1 MARFRDGDVMDKT
14 IIKGMSVLEALIA
27 APEPMGVTE
36 LARQLGLTKS
46 NIHRYLQTF
55 VALGYVGSAN
65 GRYAAT
71 LKIWQQGAKVIERLD
86 LRRAIRPI
94 MDRLARAT
102 LETVHLAISEGPDV
116 IYVDKAEGVHSVRAF
131 SEIGER
137 APAHCSATGKIF
149 LAYHPTALQETLSRA
164 LRYYTPRTIVEPDA
178 LVAAV
183 EEVRASG
190 IAINRGEWEVSVGG
204 VAAPVWGPDD
214 QIIAAMGL
222 TLPLARYTDDNA
234 ATLIAQV
241 RAAAAEAS
249 RELGASARQI
259 VAAKERLVA

>member
-1 MARFRDGDVMDKT
+1 MDKT
-14 IIKGMSVLEALIA
+14 IVKGMTVLEALVA
-27 APEPMGVTE
+27 ATEPVGISD
-36 LARQLGLTKS
+36 LSRQLGLTKS

-55 VALGYVGSAN
+55 AELGYVQAHN
-65 GRYAAT
+65 GRYSAT

-86 LRRAIRPI
+86 LRRSIRPV

-102 LETVHLAISEGPDV
+102 LETVHLAISDGPDV

-149 LAYHPTALQETLSRA
+149 LAYHPTALQETLA
-164 LRYYTPRTIVEPDA
+164 GPLRYYTPRTIVDTDA
-178 LVAAV
+178 LTAAI
-183 EEVRASG
+183 EEVRISG
-190 IAINRGEWEVSVGG
+190 IAINRGEWEVSVCG

-214 QIIAAMGL
+214 QIIAAIGL
-222 TLPLARYTDDNA
+222 TLPLVRYTEDNSA
-234 ATLIAQV
+234 SLIAQI

-249 RELGASARQI
+249 RELGASPEQI
-259 VAAKERLVA
+259 RGLADRRVA

>member
-1 MARFRDGDVMDKT
+1 MDKT
-14 IIKGMSVLEALIA
+14 IAKGMSVLEALVA
-27 APEPMGVTE
+27 APEPIGVSE
-36 LARQLGLTKS
+36 LARQIGLTKS

-55 VALGYVGSAN
+55 VALGYVSSSN
-65 GRYAAT
+65 GRYAPT

-86 LRRAIRPI
+86 LRRTVRPI

-102 LETVHLAISEGPDV
+102 LETVHLAISDGPEV

-149 LAYHPTALQETLSRA
+149 LAFHPTALQQTLSQE
-164 LRYYTPRTIVEPDA
+164 LRYFTPRTIVDPDV
-178 LVAAV
+178 LVAAI
-183 EEVRASG
+183 EEVRLTG
-190 IAINRGEWEVSVGG
+190 IAVNRGEWEVSVGG

-214 QIIAAMGL
+214 QIIASMGL
-222 TLPLARYTDDNA
+222 TLPLSRYTEENS

-249 RELGASARQI
+249 RALGASARLI
-259 VAAKERLVA
+259 DIGKPRMVA

>member
-1 MARFRDGDVMDKT
+1 MDKT
-14 IIKGMSVLEALIA
+14 IVKGMTVLEALIA
-27 APEPMGVTE
+27 APEPMGISE
-36 LARQLGLTKS
+36 LSRQLGLTKS

-55 VALGYVGSAN
+55 SELGYVQAN
-65 GRYAAT
+65 GGRYSAT

-86 LRRAIRPI
+86 LRCAIRPV

-102 LETVHLAISEGPDV
+102 LETVHLAISDGADV

-137 APAHCSATGKIF
+137 APAHCSATGKVF
-149 LAYHPTALQETLSRA
+149 LAYHPTALQETLAGA
-164 LRYYTPRTIVEPDA
+164 LRYYTPRTIVDSDA
-178 LVAAV
+178 LAAAV
-183 EEVRASG
+183 EEVRISG

-214 QIIAAMGL
+214 QIIAAIGL
-222 TLPLARYTDDNA
+222 TLPLVRYTDDNSA
-234 ATLIAQV
+234 SLIAQV

-249 RELGASARQI
+249 RELGASAQQI
-259 VAAKERLVA
+259 GGLTARKVA

>member
-1 MARFRDGDVMDKT
+1 MDKT
-14 IIKGMSVLEALIA
+14 IVKGMSVLETLVAS
-27 APEPMGVTE
+27 PEPLGVSE
-36 LARQLGLTKS
+36 LARLVGLTKS

-55 VALGYVGSAN
+55 VALGYVSASN

-71 LKIWQQGAKVIERLD
+71 LKIWQQGAQVIERLD
-86 LRRAIRPI
+86 LRRTIRPI
-94 MDRLARAT
+94 MERLARAT
-102 LETVHLAISEGPDV
+102 LETVHLALCEGANV
-116 IYVDKAEGVHSVRAF
+116 IYVEKAEGVHSVRAF

-137 APAHCSATGKIF
+137 APAHCSATGKVF
-149 LAYHPTALQETLSRA
+149 LAYHPTALQETLARP
-164 LRYYTPRTIVEPDA
+164 LRYYTPHTITDADA
-178 LVAAV
+178 LVAAT

-190 IAINRGEWEVSVGG
+190 IAINRGEWEVTVGG

-222 TLPLARYTDDNA
+222 TLPLIRYTEENS

-249 RELGASARQI
+249 RALGASPQQI
-259 VAAKERLVA
+259 GAGKSRLVA